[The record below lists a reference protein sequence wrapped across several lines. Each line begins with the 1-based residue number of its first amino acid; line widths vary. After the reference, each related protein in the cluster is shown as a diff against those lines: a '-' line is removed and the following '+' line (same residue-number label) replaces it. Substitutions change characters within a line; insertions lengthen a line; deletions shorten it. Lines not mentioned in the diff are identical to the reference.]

1 MNAVVGLPSLVRL
14 VLRRDRVWLS
24 VWVLALVGITYAT
37 ANAIA
42 ATYDTPKEVAS
53 YARNFGDST
62 ATIAFNGPPVALDTI
77 GGILVYETS
86 VTLLV
91 GIALM
96 AIFTVARHTRTEEE
110 VGRTELLAATV
121 LGRHAPL
128 AAAVA
133 VSSVASVVIGVGT
146 AASMLAVDMPDRSAW
161 CYAAAVSAIGLVFT
175 GVAAVAVQLT
185 ANART
190 ARGLALAVLGLA
202 FAARAVGDVRESFLS
217 WFSPIGWSQQVRVS
231 DDNRLWPLAFSA
243 VLILGLLA
251 AAAWLVTRR
260 DLGSGILPARP
271 GPTTAAPALRS
282 PFGLAWRLQRG
293 SILGWS
299 AGLALTGVLFGS
311 LTEEI
316 EGMMEDN
323 PTLAEY
329 FAQSGGSITDS
340 FFATALLLMSVG
352 ASGFAVA
359 SGLRLR
365 SEESSG
371 RLEPLLAGAVPR
383 AGIVL
388 QWLAVTLIGTVLVVT
403 AGGVGLAVADALVR
417 GEGTDIPRLVG
428 LSWAYL
434 PAMLVLPALAALLTG
449 MLPRAVMLA
458 WLWLAV
464 TFVVSWL
471 GPALD
476 LPGAVNALSPFDHL
490 PAMPGES
497 IAIGPMVALTLLAA
511 ALTAAGVLG
520 FRRRDAV
527 VG

>member
-1 MNAVVGLPSLVRL
+1 
-14 VLRRDRVWLS
+14 
-24 VWVLALVGITYAT
+24 
-37 ANAIA
+37 
-42 ATYDTPKEVAS
+42 
-53 YARNFGDST
+53 
-62 ATIAFNGPPVALDTI
+62 
-77 GGILVYETS
+77 
-86 VTLLV
+86 
-91 GIALM
+91 
-96 AIFTVARHTRTEEE
+96 
-110 VGRTELLAATV
+110 
-121 LGRHAPL
+121 
-128 AAAVA
+128 
-133 VSSVASVVIGVGT
+133 
-146 AASMLAVDMPDRSAW
+146 
-161 CYAAAVSAIGLVFT
+161 VFT

-231 DDNRLWPLAFSA
+231 DDHRLWPLALSA

-293 SILGWS
+293 SILGWA

-329 FAQSGGSITDS
+329 FASTGGSITDS

-365 SEESSG
+365 SEESNG
-371 RLEPLLAGAVPR
+371 RLEPVLAGAVSR
-383 AGIVL
+383 SDIVL
-388 QWLAVTLIGTVLVVT
+388 QWLAVTLIGMVLVVT
-403 AGGVGLAVADALVR
+403 SGGVGLAVSDALVR
-417 GEGTDIPRLVG
+417 GEGADIPRLVG

-449 MLPRAVMLA
+449 LLPRAAMLA
-458 WLWLAV
+458 WAWLAV

-497 IAIGPMVALTLLAA
+497 IEIVPMLGLTLLAA

-520 FRRRDAV
+520 FRRRDAL